1 MKRHIIMLSAAILLT
16 GTLAACT
23 GTSKTECWR
32 PNNTK
37 ASKDCN
43 SGGSGVSISNPGI
56 KGKLSKRSNTKDTV
70 ASPNPDTPQNPDTNH
85 GGTNQNNPDQENLP
99 TNNNNTPPDIPDQD
113 NSPVNDGD
121 AGQNIPDQDNDE
133 GNPNQSNS
141 NDIPGYDPLT
151 DGLYGPGT

>member
-1 MKRHIIMLSAAILLT
+1 MKRHIVMLSAAILLT

-37 ASKDCN
+37 ASKDCD
-43 SGGSGVSISNPGI
+43 SGGSGVSIRNSST
-56 KGKLSKRSNTKDTV
+56 KDKTSKRTKAKEEI
-70 ASPNPDTPQNPDTNH
+70 ASPNPDQN
-85 GGTNQNNPDQENLP
+85 
-99 TNNNNTPPDIPDQD
+99 IPDQD
-113 NSPVNDGD
+113 NPPVNDGD

-133 GNPNQSNS
+133 PATNQSNS
-141 NDIPGYDPLT
+141 NDVSGFDPLT

>member
-1 MKRHIIMLSAAILLT
+1 MKRHIIMLSAAIFLT

-23 GTSKTECWR
+23 GTQKPDCWR

-37 ASKDCN
+37 ASKDCD
-43 SGGSGVSISNPGI
+43 SGGSGVSIHSPAT
-56 KGKLSKRSNTKDTV
+56 KDKTSKRTKAKEEI
-70 ASPNPDTPQNPDTNH
+70 ASPNPDQN
-85 GGTNQNNPDQENLP
+85 
-99 TNNNNTPPDIPDQD
+99 IPDQD

-133 GNPNQSNS
+133 GDPNQSNS